1 MVRMVREK
9 LVVEEKKRKELKTE
23 LSAKSEKIV
32 EELPWAIDVE
42 MEELKP
48 DVKEKESVIKDEEK
62 KGPQGIIQFLLFGI
76 ILLITSGFSRI

>member
-1 MVRMVREK
+1 MVREK

-48 DVKEKESVIKDEEK
+48 EVK
-62 KGPQGIIQFLLFGI
+62 
-76 ILLITSGFSRI
+76 